1 LNGEGN
7 TVGKNEAEKFLPQA
21 ERKAIFL
28 ALVQAQDAG
37 ADVAR
42 SRKETAERFAITER
56 QIRTIEQEGIDREWP
71 PLGQ

>member
-1 LNGEGN
+1 VNEEGDAM
-7 TVGKNEAEKFLPQA
+7 VKKEAEKFMPQA
-21 ERKAIFL
+21 ERKAVFL

-42 SRKETAERFAITER
+42 SRKQIAERFAITER
-56 QIRTIEQEGIDREWP
+56 QMQRIEQEGIDGEWP